1 MAEEDIKFTPI
12 ETQEAFDAAVAERL
26 EAARQEERDKYADYD
41 DIKNQLSAA
50 NETNATQA
58 AESTRLQTD
67 NLKQRIAAETGL
79 PSAMANRLVGDDEK
93 AIREDAA
100 ELLKTIKP
108 QRKAPPMRNPDA
120 DEKPSKDSALKRM
133 LENLKNN

>member
-1 MAEEDIKFTPI
+1 MAEEFTPI

-26 EAARQEERDKYADYD
+26 EAVRQEERDKYADYG

-58 AESTRLQTD
+58 AEITRLQTD
-67 NLKQRIAAETGL
+67 NLKQRIAVETGL

-93 AIREDAA
+93 TIREDAA
-100 ELLKTIKP
+100 ELLKIIKP

-120 DEKPSKDSALKRM
+120 DGKPSKDDAYKRM
-133 LENLKNN
+133 LDGLKNN

>member
-1 MAEEDIKFTPI
+1 MADEFTPI
-12 ETQEAFDAAVAERL
+12 ETQEAFETAIAERI
-26 EAARQEERDKYADYD
+26 EQARQEERDKYADYD

-58 AESTRLQTD
+58 AEITRLQTD

-120 DEKPSKDSALKRM
+120 DEKPSKDGAYKRM
-133 LENLKNN
+133 LDGLKNN

>member
-1 MAEEDIKFTPI
+1 MADEFTPI
-12 ETQEAFDAAVAERL
+12 ETQEAFETAIAERI
-26 EAARQEERDKYADYD
+26 EQARQEERDKYADYD

-58 AESTRLQTD
+58 AEITRLQTD

>member
-1 MAEEDIKFTPI
+1 MAEEFAPI

-26 EAARQEERDKYADYD
+26 EAVRQEERDKYADYD

-58 AESTRLQTD
+58 AEITRLQTD

-120 DEKPSKDSALKRM
+120 DGKPSKDDAYKRM
-133 LENLKNN
+133 LDGLKNN

>member
-1 MAEEDIKFTPI
+1 MADEFTPI
-12 ETQEAFDAAVAERL
+12 ETQEASETAIAERI
-26 EAARQEERDKYADYD
+26 EQARQEERDKYADYD
-41 DIKNQLSAA
+41 DIKNQLSTA

-58 AESTRLQTD
+58 AEITRLQTD

-120 DEKPSKDSALKRM
+120 DEKPSKDGALKRM

>member
-1 MAEEDIKFTPI
+1 MAEEFTPI

-26 EAARQEERDKYADYD
+26 EAVRQEERDKYADYD

-58 AESTRLQTD
+58 AEITRLQTD
-67 NLKQRIAAETGL
+67 NLKQRIAAEIGL

-93 AIREDAA
+93 SIREDAA

-108 QRKAPPMRNPDA
+108 QLKAPQMRNPDA
-120 DEKPSKDSALKRM
+120 DEKPSKDGAYKRM
-133 LENLKNN
+133 LDGLKNN

>member
-1 MAEEDIKFTPI
+1 MADEFTPI
-12 ETQEAFDAAVAERL
+12 ETQEAFETAIAERI
-26 EAARQEERDKYADYD
+26 EQARQEERDKYADYD

-58 AESTRLQTD
+58 AEITRLQTD

-120 DEKPSKDSALKRM
+120 DENPSKDGAYKRM
-133 LENLKNN
+133 LDGLKNN